1 MSSSISD
8 SKSIRNSRWYSLTDC
23 INSPENIIPLSSYHF
38 IACIIANDIKTISH
52 QMHFGAREFSS
63 CTINLCISWVFARFN
78 LFISALVK
86 IYSCYLQNSI
96 WFVWKDAEMFLIC
109 KLKLWICRHQVVL
122 FQSNMLKCNI
132 ILSDFVLIFQLFFF
146 IIARLVVLCY
156 LTMFNIIHLTILNTQ
171 VRSNNFAMSFIWWQ
185 IFVYRALIVL
195 FSHF

>member
-52 QMHFGAREFSS
+52 QMHFGAREIQFMHNQSMHQ
-63 CTINLCISWVFARFN
+63 RFN

-96 WFVWKDAEMFLIC
+96 WFVWKVAEMFLIC

-132 ILSDFVLIFQLFFF
+132 ILSDFVLF
-146 IIARLVVLCY
+146 
-156 LTMFNIIHLTILNTQ
+156 
-171 VRSNNFAMSFIWWQ
+171 SNCFSSLLHGWLSFVI
-185 IFVYRALIVL
+185 
-195 FSHF
+195 

>member
-63 CTINLCISWVFARFN
+63 CTINLCISRVFARFN

-96 WFVWKDAEMFLIC
+96 WFVWKVAEMFLIC

-122 FQSNMLKCNI
+122 FQSSMLKCNI

>member
-1 MSSSISD
+1 MNRFYVFLHLWFKVHPQFSVVLSHRLHKLSGEYRSTFEL
-8 SKSIRNSRWYSLTDC
+8 SFYSMYYC
-23 INSPENIIPLSSYHF
+23 EWHK
-38 IACIIANDIKTISH
+38 ND
-52 QMHFGAREFSS
+52 FGAREFIS
-63 CTINLCISWVFARFN
+63 CTISLCISWVFARFN

-96 WFVWKDAEMFLIC
+96 WFVWKVAEMFLIC
-109 KLKLWICRHQVVL
+109 KLKLWICRHQMVL

-156 LTMFNIIHLTILNTQ
+156 LTMFNIIHLTILHTQ
-171 VRSNNFAMSFIWWQ
+171 VRSNNFVMSFIWWQ

>member
-63 CTINLCISWVFARFN
+63 CTINLCISRVFARFN

-96 WFVWKDAEMFLIC
+96 WFVWKVAEMFLIC

-122 FQSNMLKCNI
+122 FQSNMLKCSI
-132 ILSDFVLIFQLFFF
+132 ILLDFVLIFQLFFF

>member
-96 WFVWKDAEMFLIC
+96 WFVWKVAEMFLIC

-122 FQSNMLKCNI
+122 FHSNMFKCNI

-171 VRSNNFAMSFIWWQ
+171 VRSNNSAMSFIWWQ

-195 FSHF
+195 FPHF

>member
-63 CTINLCISWVFARFN
+63 CTINLCISRVFARFN

-96 WFVWKDAEMFLIC
+96 WFVWKVAEMFLIC
-109 KLKLWICRHQVVL
+109 KLKLWICWHQMVL

-156 LTMFNIIHLTILNTQ
+156 LTMFNIIHLTFLNTQ
-171 VRSNNFAMSFIWWQ
+171 VRSNNFVMSFIWWQ

>member
-1 MSSSISD
+1 MNRFYVFLHLWFKVHPQFSVVLSHRLHKLSGEYHSTFELSFYSMYYCEWHKNDFPPNAFWCKGIQFMHNQSMHQQSFCSFQSIYI
-8 SKSIRNSRWYSLTDC
+8 SI
-23 INSPENIIPLSSYHF
+23 
-38 IACIIANDIKTISH
+38 
-52 QMHFGAREFSS
+52 G
-63 CTINLCISWVFARFN
+63 
-78 LFISALVK
+78 
-86 IYSCYLQNSI
+86 CYLQNSI
-96 WFVWKDAEMFLIC
+96 WFVWKVAEMFLIC

>member
-63 CTINLCISWVFARFN
+63 CTINLCISRVFARFN

-96 WFVWKDAEMFLIC
+96 WFVWKVAEMFLIC
-109 KLKLWICRHQVVL
+109 KLKLWICWLQMAL

-156 LTMFNIIHLTILNTQ
+156 LTMFNIIHLTILHTQ